1 MQSVHASRKTA
12 TQKHARIRTHT
23 HAQMQACESINKH
36 DTPTHSNPPH
46 NSRYFIICSR
56 GGTATNE
63 FEGGGRAEGFDDAAD
78 EGRGG
83 RGARLDCNRDA
94 AAAEDDGAAMAEQA
108 CGARDAAAVVETPF
122 LDEGDGCDD
131 DANFVDGRPEA

>member
-1 MQSVHASRKTA
+1 MHLEKLLHKT
-12 TQKHARIRTHT
+12 RTHPHT
-23 HAQMQACESINKH
+23 RARTDARMREHQEARH

-46 NSRYFIICSR
+46 DSRYFIICSR
-56 GGTATNE
+56 GGAASNE

-83 RGARLDCNRDA
+83 REARLDCNRDA
-94 AAAEDDGAAMAEQA
+94 AAAEDDGAATAEQA
-108 CGARDAAAVVETPF
+108 CGARDAAVETPF

-131 DANFVDGRPEA
+131 DANFVDERPEA